1 MAGGG
6 IIVAAGCS
14 GCGFIWKK
22 AIAIKSTATHISMK
36 PMMIIVRNAPISSI
50 IDAVENKPT
59 LAFDER
65 FLSDRLA
72 KKAATIAKTHRT
84 TMTRNTAPIADV
96 TSLMGTFVVTAGIPL
111 NDEIVD
117 QLPFH
122 DG

>member
-1 MAGGG
+1 M
-6 IIVAAGCS
+6 VAAGCS

-22 AIAIKSTATHISMK
+22 AIAIKSTAIHIRIMPIK
-36 PMMIIVRNAPISSI
+36 IIVRNAPMSSSK
-50 IDAVENKPT
+50 DPVENKLM

-65 FLSDRLA
+65 VLSDRLA

-84 TMTRNTAPIADV
+84 TMTKNIAPNADV
-96 TSLMGTFVVTAGIPL
+96 TSLIDMFVVTGVIPRS
-111 NDEIVD
+111 DEIVD